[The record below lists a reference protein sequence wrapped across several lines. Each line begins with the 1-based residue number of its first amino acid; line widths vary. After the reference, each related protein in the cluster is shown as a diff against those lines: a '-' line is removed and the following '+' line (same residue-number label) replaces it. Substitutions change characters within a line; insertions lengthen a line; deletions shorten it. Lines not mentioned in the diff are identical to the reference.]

1 MIASTKRDVPE
12 MVLTNVLNEKREVG
26 AMSYTMSAIIRRRL
40 SEENN
45 PERRETLLQLL
56 ALYEPLAEKITWN
69 PKGGPAI
76 LSAQFPQA

>member
-1 MIASTKRDVPE
+1 
-12 MVLTNVLNEKREVG
+12 
-26 AMSYTMSAIIRRRL
+26 MSYTMSAIIRLRL
-40 SEENN
+40 SQENN

-69 PKGGPAI
+69 PIRESAV